1 MKPLVNIASSASG
14 VVLMVAA
21 LAFPPAAPAAEGHVK
36 LDHARVDVRDTESL
50 QAGARTFVNYCLNCH
65 SASVMRYNRLLDLGL
80 NEDQIKQ
87 NLLFTAD
94 KVGEMMTV
102 GMTRKD
108 AKEWFGAAPPDL
120 SVIAR
125 TRGADW
131 LYTYLRTFYRDPAT
145 LTGWNNLVFERVAMP
160 HALWTLQGQP
170 ALEVR
175 EFKTLEEAEAAKIQA
190 KSFSVLSEEGEGGAR
205 RHLLKTVRVA
215 SAGTLTPAQYDG
227 VVHDL
232 VNFLV
237 WMGEPAQESR
247 KQIGIVALLFL
258 GLMVLLSWLLYKSY
272 WKDVH

>member
-1 MKPLVNIASSASG
+1 MKSIAKAASTVSG
-14 VVLMVAA
+14 AILLMAA
-21 LAFPPAAPAAEGHVK
+21 LAFPAAAPAAEGHLK
-36 LDHARVDVRDTESL
+36 LDQARVDVRNTESL

-65 SASVMRYNRLLDLGL
+65 SASVMRYNRLGDLGL
-80 NEDQIKQ
+80 SEEQIKE
-87 NLLFTAD
+87 NLLFTAE

-131 LYTYLRTFYRDPAT
+131 LYTYLRTFYRDPT
-145 LTGWNNLVFERVAMP
+145 TVTGWNNLVFERVAMP

-175 EFKTLEEAEAAKIQA
+175 EFKTLEEAEAARIQA
-190 KSFSVLSEEGEGGAR
+190 KSFSVLSEGGEEGVR
-205 RHLLKTVRVA
+205 RHLLKTIRVSTPGA
-215 SAGTLTPAQYDG
+215 LTPAQYDG